1 MRRAA
6 PRGSEPIVSVYR
18 GFWRVVKSARP
29 AGGSCVA
36 LLALGAAAIM
46 GGDTPALA
54 QGVSEQQIRCM
65 QLQQELAAAQGGGA
79 NREELPRID
88 QQIAQADRV
97 FQGTR
102 AAMDDAGCFES
113 FFIFGRGL
121 VRSPKCLKMNDRV
134 EDARRQL
141 TQLQQ
146 QRQALTGGGGNRR
159 RQAELQDALARS
171 GCGGQVRQPRR
182 GGGLFDFFG
191 GGRQEE
197 ELPQT
202 PIYRSIDPNGRYRS
216 VCVRLCD
223 GFFYPIH
230 YSTYGSLLGQD
241 AQQCQ
246 SNCAAPAE
254 LYVYRNPGQEI
265 EQAVSLNGSAYMD
278 LPVALRFRKE
288 YVKGC
293 SCKQAEY
300 NPTEIEAANKRA
312 EGDAPGQPAK
322 GKPTAAVAPPPE
334 APAPQAAAPAG
345 DQGLDLDITG
355 SNEPAAPPA
364 PAPEATPAA
373 IPEAQ
378 QPPAPPPAVEAAVP
392 PPAVEAAAPPPPP
405 PAPPPAAAVT
415 PPAPPPAPPPAAA
428 AAPPPPPPSASA
440 AATGDPAGQ
449 STIVKRKTAP
459 AAPPASPFG
468 PQ

>member
-1 MRRAA
+1 
-6 PRGSEPIVSVYR
+6 
-18 GFWRVVKSARP
+18 
-29 AGGSCVA
+29 
-36 LLALGAAAIM
+36 
-46 GGDTPALA
+46 LA
-54 QGVSEQQIRCM
+54 QGLSDREIRCM
-65 QLQQELAAAQGGGA
+65 QLEQDLAAARGGGG
-79 NREELPRID
+79 NREDVARID

-102 AAMDDAGCFES
+102 ASMEDAGCFES

-121 VRSPKCLKMNDRV
+121 VRSPKCLNMNNRV

-159 RQAELQDALARS
+159 RTAELQDALARS
-171 GCGGQVRQPRR
+171 GCGGQPAAQKRR

-191 GGRQEE
+191 GGREE
-197 ELPQT
+197 EQEDYPQT
-202 PIYRSIDPNGRYRS
+202 PVYRSIDPNGRYRS

-312 EGDAPGQPAK
+312 EADAVAPAK
-322 GKPTAAVAPPPE
+322 GKAKPTAKAPAPPP
-334 APAPQAAAPAG
+334 APQPAAPARAAGAHPGLDLDVTGSNQPAPQAAPPP
-345 DQGLDLDITG
+345 L
-355 SNEPAAPPA
+355 PAA
-364 PAPEATPAA
+364 
-373 IPEAQ
+373 Q
-378 QPPAPPPAVEAAVP
+378 KPPAPPAA
-392 PPAVEAAAPPPPP
+392 AGAPPPPP
-405 PAPPPAAAVT
+405 PA
-415 PPAPPPAPPPAAA
+415 AAA
-428 AAPPPPPPSASA
+428 AAPPPQ
-440 AATGDPAGQ
+440 GQ
-449 STIVKRKTAP
+449 STIMKKAAKPPV
-459 AAPPASPFG
+459 APPA
-468 PQ
+468 Q

>member
-1 MRRAA
+1 MRRVA
-6 PRGSEPIVSVYR
+6 PRGLESIVSVCR
-18 GFWRVVKSARP
+18 DFWRVLASSVRP
-29 AGGSCVA
+29 TAGPRLAV
-36 LLALGAAAIM
+36 LALCGAGVV
-46 GGDTPALA
+46 GGAGLGLA
-54 QGVSEQQIRCM
+54 QGLSEQQIRCM
-65 QLQQELAAAQGGGA
+65 QLQQELAAAQGGGGA
-79 NREELPRID
+79 NREDLGRIE

-102 AAMDDAGCFES
+102 AAMEDAGCFES

-146 QRQALTGGGGNRR
+146 QRQALTGGGGNKR
-159 RQAELQDALARS
+159 RQAELNDALARS
-171 GCGGQVRQPRR
+171 GCGGQRAQPARR

-191 GGRQEE
+191 GGREE
-197 ELPQT
+197 EEVQQT

-223 GFFYPIH
+223 GFFYPIS
-230 YSTYGSLLGQD
+230 YVTYGARIAQD
-241 AQQCQ
+241 ATQCQ

-288 YVKGC
+288 YVTGC

-312 EGDAPGQPAK
+312 EADAAAQPVK
-322 GKPTAAVAPPPE
+322 GKGKGKATVKAPPPPQ
-334 APAPQAAAPAG
+334 APAPQEAAPTPQAAAPAATG
-345 DQGLDLDITG
+345 DQPQLDLDVTG

-364 PAPEATPAA
+364 PAAVPPA
-373 IPEAQ
+373 EK
-378 QPPAPPPAVEAAVP
+378 PPAPP
-392 PPAVEAAAPPPPP
+392 AAAAAP

-415 PPAPPPAPPPAAA
+415 PPAAPPVPPPTAQ
-428 AAPPPPPPSASA
+428 AAPPPPPSA
-440 AATGDPAGQ
+440 AAAGDAPAAQ

-459 AAPPASPFG
+459 PPPPPAPFA

>member
-1 MRRAA
+1 MRHAA
-6 PRGSEPIVSVYR
+6 PRGWEPILSVYR
-18 GFWRVVKSARP
+18 DFWRVVASSVRP
-29 AGGSCVA
+29 IGGPRLALVA
-36 LLALGAAAIM
+36 LCGAGLVGGAGLG
-46 GGDTPALA
+46 LA
-54 QGVSEQQIRCM
+54 QGLSDREIRCM
-65 QLQQELAAAQGGGA
+65 QLEQDLAAARGGGG
-79 NREELPRID
+79 NREDVARID

-102 AAMDDAGCFES
+102 ASMEDAGCFES

-121 VRSPKCLKMNDRV
+121 VRSPKCLNMNNRV

-159 RQAELQDALARS
+159 RTAELQDALARS
-171 GCGGQVRQPRR
+171 GCGGQPAAQKRR

-191 GGRQEE
+191 GGREE
-197 ELPQT
+197 EQEDYPQT
-202 PIYRSIDPNGRYRS
+202 PVYRSIDPNGRYRS

-312 EGDAPGQPAK
+312 EADAVAPAK
-322 GKPTAAVAPPPE
+322 GKAKPTAKAPAPP
-334 APAPQAAAPAG
+334 PAPQAAAPAG
-345 DQGLDLDITG
+345 AAGAQPGLDLDVTG
-355 SNEPAAPPA
+355 SNQPA
-364 PAPEATPAA
+364 P
-373 IPEAQ
+373 Q
-378 QPPAPPPAVEAAVP
+378 
-392 PPAVEAAAPPPPP
+392 AAPPPLPAAQKP
-405 PAPPPAAAVT
+405 PA
-415 PPAPPPAPPPAAA
+415 PPAAA
-428 AAPPPPPPSASA
+428 AAPPPPPPA
-440 AATGDPAGQ
+440 AAAAAPPPQGQ
-449 STIVKRKTAP
+449 STIMKKAAKPPV
-459 AAPPASPFG
+459 APPA
-468 PQ
+468 Q

>member
-1 MRRAA
+1 MRRVA
-6 PRGSEPIVSVYR
+6 PRGLESIVSVCR
-18 GFWRVVKSARP
+18 DFWRVLASSVRP
-29 AGGSCVA
+29 TAGPRLAV
-36 LLALGAAAIM
+36 LALCGVGVVGGA
-46 GGDTPALA
+46 GLGLA
-54 QGVSEQQIRCM
+54 QGLSEQQIRCL
-65 QLQQELAAAQGGGA
+65 QLQQDLAAAQGGGG
-79 NREELPRID
+79 NREDLGRIE

-146 QRQALTGGGGNRR
+146 QRQALTGGGGNKR
-159 RQAELQDALARS
+159 RQAELNDALARS
-171 GCGGQVRQPRR
+171 GCGGQRAQPARR

-191 GGRQEE
+191 GGREE
-197 ELPQT
+197 EEVEQT

-223 GFFYPIH
+223 GFFYPIS
-230 YSTYGSLLGQD
+230 YVTYGARLAQD
-241 AQQCQ
+241 ATQCQ

-288 YVKGC
+288 FVNGC

-312 EGDAPGQPAK
+312 EADAAAQPAK
-322 GKPTAAVAPPPE
+322 GKGKGKPTAKAPPPPQTPSPQAA
-334 APAPQAAAPAG
+334 APAPQAAAPAATG
-345 DQGLDLDITG
+345 DQPQLDMDVTG
-355 SNEPAAPPA
+355 SNEPAAS
-364 PAPEATPAA
+364 PAPEAAPAA
-373 IPEAQ
+373 VPAAQ
-378 QPPAPPPAVEAAVP
+378 QPPAP

-405 PAPPPAAAVT
+405 PAS
-415 PPAPPPAPPPAAA
+415 A
-428 AAPPPPPPSASA
+428 AAP
-440 AATGDPAGQ
+440 GDPAGQ
-449 STIVKRKTAP
+449 STIVKRKTVP
-459 AAPPASPFG
+459 PPAPPAPFA

>member
-1 MRRAA
+1 
-6 PRGSEPIVSVYR
+6 VSVYR

-29 AGGSCVA
+29 AGGPRLA
-36 LLALGAAAIM
+36 LLALCGAAIM
-46 GGDTPALA
+46 GGDTLA
-54 QGVSEQQIRCM
+54 QGVSERDIRCM
-65 QLQQELAAAQGGGA
+65 QLQQDLAAARGGGGA
-79 NREELPRID
+79 NREDLGRIE

-102 AAMDDAGCFES
+102 AAMEDAGCFES

-121 VRSPKCLKMNDRV
+121 VRSPKCLTMNDRV

-146 QRQALTGGGGNRR
+146 QRQALTGGGGNKR
-159 RQAELQDALARS
+159 RQAELQDAMARS

-182 GGGLFDFFG
+182 GGLFDFFG
-191 GGRQEE
+191 GGREE
-197 ELPQT
+197 EEEAPQT

-241 AQQCQ
+241 AQSCQ

-254 LYVYRNPGQEI
+254 LYVYRNPGQDI

-300 NPTEIEAANKRA
+300 NPTEIEGANKKA
-312 EGDAPGQPAK
+312 EVDPKAK
-322 GKPTAAVAPPPE
+322 PGKPTAAAPAPE
-334 APAPQAAAPAG
+334 APDEQATAAPA
-345 DQGLDLDITG
+345 DQQLDLDVTG
-355 SNEPAAPPA
+355 SNEPAPP
-364 PAPEATPAA
+364 PAPEAAPAA
-373 IPEAQ
+373 VPEPQ
-378 QPPAPPPAVEAAVP
+378 QPPPPPAVEAAVP
-392 PPAVEAAAPPPPP
+392 PPSVEAAVPPP
-405 PAPPPAAAVT
+405 PAPPPAAVK
-415 PPAPPPAPPPAAA
+415 PPASQAPPTAAA
-428 AAPPPPPPSASA
+428 VAPPPPAASA
-440 AATGDPAGQ
+440 AATDPSGQ
-449 STIVKRKTAP
+449 STVVKRKSP
-459 AAPPASPFG
+459 PKPPPASGFG

>member
-18 GFWRVVKSARP
+18 GFWRVVKAARP
-29 AGGSCVA
+29 AGGSCRAMLALCAVA
-36 LLALGAAAIM
+36 LM
-46 GGDTPALA
+46 GGDSLA

-79 NREELPRID
+79 NREELPGID

-102 AAMDDAGCFES
+102 AAMEDAGCFES

-146 QRQALTGGGGNRR
+146 QRQALTGGGGNKR
-159 RQAELQDALARS
+159 RQAELQDAMARS
-171 GCGGQVRQPRR
+171 GCGGQARQPRR

-191 GGRQEE
+191 GGREE
-197 ELPQT
+197 EEQLPQT

-254 LYVYRNPGQEI
+254 LYVYRNPGQDI
-265 EQAVSLNGSAYMD
+265 EQAVSLHGSAYMD

-288 YVKGC
+288 YVTGC

-300 NPTEIEAANKRA
+300 NPTEIEASNKKA
-312 EGDAPGQPAK
+312 EVDATGKPAK
-322 GKPTAAVAPPPE
+322 GKPTAAATPAPE

-345 DQGLDLDITG
+345 DQALDLDVTG
-355 SNEPAAPPA
+355 SNEPAPP
-364 PAPEATPAA
+364 PAPEAAPAA
-373 IPEAQ
+373 IPETQ
-378 QPPAPPPAVEAAVP
+378 QPAPPPPVE
-392 PPAVEAAAPPPPP
+392 EAAAPPPPSPAPPPSAAVKPPAP
-405 PAPPPAAAVT
+405 PAPPPPASAAATET
-415 PPAPPPAPPPAAA
+415 PPAQSTVAKRKT
-428 AAPPPPPPSASA
+428 APPPPPAS
-440 AATGDPAGQ
+440 G
-449 STIVKRKTAP
+449 
-459 AAPPASPFG
+459 FG
-468 PQ
+468 PQF

>member
-1 MRRAA
+1 MRRVA
-6 PRGSEPIVSVYR
+6 PRGSEPIVSVCR
-18 GFWRVVKSARP
+18 DFWRVLASSVRP
-29 AGGSCVA
+29 TAGPRFAV
-36 LLALGAAAIM
+36 LALCGAGVV
-46 GGDTPALA
+46 GGAGLGLA

-65 QLQQELAAAQGGGA
+65 QLQQELASAQGGGGA
-79 NREELPRID
+79 NREDLGRIE

-102 AAMDDAGCFES
+102 AAMEDAGCFES

-159 RQAELQDALARS
+159 RQAELNDALARS
-171 GCGGQVRQPRR
+171 GCGGQPPAQKRR

-191 GGRQEE
+191 GAQEE
-197 ELPQT
+197 EDVQQT

-223 GFFYPIH
+223 GFFYPIS
-230 YSTYGSLLGQD
+230 YATYGARLGQD
-241 AQQCQ
+241 ATQCQ

-288 YVKGC
+288 YVNGC

-312 EGDAPGQPAK
+312 EADAAAQPVK
-322 GKPTAAVAPPPE
+322 GKGKGKATAKAPPPLAAPAPQE
-334 APAPQAAAPAG
+334 AAPAPQAAAPATTG
-345 DQGLDLDITG
+345 DQPQLDVEITG

-364 PAPEATPAA
+364 P
-373 IPEAQ
+373 Q
-378 QPPAPPPAVEAAVP
+378 AAVP
-392 PPAVEAAAPPPPP
+392 TVEKPPA
-405 PAPPPAAAVT
+405 
-415 PPAPPPAPPPAAA
+415 PPAAA
-428 AAPPPPPPSASA
+428 AAPPALPPAAAATPPAAPPAPPPTAEAAPPPPASA
-440 AATGDPAGQ
+440 AAAGNAPAGQ

-459 AAPPASPFG
+459 ATPPTSPFG

>member
-1 MRRAA
+1 MRRVA
-6 PRGSEPIVSVYR
+6 PRGWEPIVSVYR
-18 GFWRVVKSARP
+18 DFWRVVASSVRPTAGARLALVALCGAGF
-29 AGGSCVA
+29 AGGA
-36 LLALGAAAIM
+36 GL
-46 GGDTPALA
+46 ALA
-54 QGVSEQQIRCM
+54 QGLSDRDIRCM
-65 QLQQELAAAQGGGA
+65 QLQQDLAAARGGGG
-79 NREELPRID
+79 NREDVARID

-102 AAMDDAGCFES
+102 AAMEDAGCFES

-121 VRSPKCLKMNDRV
+121 VRSPKCLNMNNRV

-171 GCGGQVRQPRR
+171 GCGGQPPAQKRR

-191 GGRQEE
+191 GGQEE
-197 ELPQT
+197 QEDVQQT
-202 PIYRSIDPNGRYRS
+202 PVYRSIDPNGRYRS

-241 AQQCQ
+241 QQSCQ

-278 LPVALRFRKE
+278 LPVALRFKKE

-312 EGDAPGQPAK
+312 EADAAAPVKGK
-322 GKPTAAVAPPPE
+322 GKPTAK
-334 APAPQAAAPAG
+334 
-345 DQGLDLDITG
+345 
-355 SNEPAAPPA
+355 
-364 PAPEATPAA
+364 
-373 IPEAQ
+373 
-378 QPPAPPPAVEAAVP
+378 AVP
-392 PPAVEAAAPPPPP
+392 PPAPHAAAPADATGAQPNLDLDVTGSN
-405 PAPPPAAAVT
+405 PPAAPASPPAVPAAQT
-415 PPAPPPAPPPAAA
+415 PPAPAAA
-428 AAPPPPPPSASA
+428 AAPPP
-440 AATGDPAGQ
+440 
-449 STIVKRKTAP
+449 
-459 AAPPASPFG
+459 AAPPASASAAPS
-468 PQ
+468 PQGQSTVIKKAAKPSVAQPAQ